1 MTVAAGDAH
10 PYPIY
15 NARFRVVFPI
25 LDADG
30 DLVTGAATLDSEASQ
45 NQGTFTD
52 CTNEA
57 TEIATSSGV
66 YYLDLIA
73 TEMDTQLTSVIV
85 KSATA
90 GAKTTTLALYPKR
103 LPVIRTGTAQ
113 AGAATT
119 ITLDSGASAVDD
131 YYVGCYVNC
140 TNDTPTNVLGQARL
154 ITDYAGST
162 KVATVESAWGT
173 NPSSSTTFE
182 ILETSDRQFKAVDV
196 QQWLGGVVATPTI
209 TGVPEVDV
217 THWLGTAAATP
228 TVAGVPEV
236 DITHFGG
243 SAGTFSSGRAEVN
256 TSHVSGTIQTAG
268 DIIADTNDIQARLPA
283 ALVSGRIDASV
294 GAMAAGVVTATAVAT
309 GAIDA
314 DAIASDAA
322 TEIRSLASGTSD
334 SGTTTTMVD
343 AARTEADTDYWK
355 GQLIVFTSGNISG
368 QARVITA
375 FDAALDT
382 ITFAPAT
389 TQAVATQ
396 TYEIWPVG
404 DFLRPTTSGLT
415 LDVSAGGEAGLDWAN
430 IGSPTTAQN
439 LSATNIDVDQIVAS
453 VSGAVGSVT
462 AAVTVGT
469 INANV
474 ITATSIAA
482 DAITAAKVADGTI
495 DAATFAAGAIDAAA
509 IAANAIGASELAADG
524 VAEIADAVWDEDA
537 TAHQTT
543 GTFGQAIGDPVAD
556 TNTIYGAVVTGA
568 AGATIAVDIVSVQAD
583 TDDLQ
588 SKLGTPSNLG
598 SGATV
603 AANLVD
609 IEGQTDDIGIA
620 GAGLTALG
628 DTRIANLDATVSSR
642 LATAGYTAPDN
653 AGITAIK
660 AKTDNLPSGI
670 QKNTA
675 LSNFEFLMVDSTDHV
690 TPKTGVTVTAT
701 RSIDGAAFGSC
712 ANAVTEVASGIYKIN
727 LAATDLNGD
736 VITLRFTGTAAD
748 ARLVTIVTEP

>member
-90 GAKTTTLALYPKR
+90 GAKTTRLALYPKR

-154 ITDYAGST
+154 ITDYADST

-355 GQLIVFTSGNISG
+355 GQLIVFTSGNIAG

-439 LSATNIDVDQIVAS
+439 LSATNIDVDQVVAS
-453 VSGAVGSVT
+453 VTAIVT
-462 AAVTVGT
+462 ANVTQLGGVAQSLTDLKDFADDGYDP
-469 INANV
+469 
-474 ITATSIAA
+474 ATN
-482 DAITAAKVADGTI
+482 KVQGVVLTDTVTTYTGNTLQTG
-495 DAATFAAGAIDAAA
+495 DSFAR
-509 IAANAIGASELAADG
+509 IGA
-524 VAEIADAVWDEDA
+524 
-537 TAHQTT
+537 T
-543 GTFGQAIGDPVAD
+543 
-556 TNTIYGAVVTGA
+556 
-568 AGATIAVDIVSVQAD
+568 
-583 TDDLQ
+583 
-588 SKLGTPSNLG
+588 G
-598 SGATV
+598 SG
-603 AANLVD
+603 
-609 IEGQTDDIGIA
+609 
-620 GAGLTALG
+620 LT
-628 DTRIANLDATVSSR
+628 T
-642 LATAGYTAPDN
+642 LATQASVNTVDDFLDTE
-653 AGITAIK
+653 ILAIK
-660 AKTDNLPSGI
+660 AVTDALHNAGALTTI
-670 QKNTA
+670 QSD
-675 LSNFEFLMVDSTDHV
+675 LDDIQ
-690 TPKTGVTVTAT
+690 T
-701 RSIDGAAFGSC
+701 R
-712 ANAVTEVASGIYKIN
+712 
-727 LAATDLNGD
+727 
-736 VITLRFTGTAAD
+736 
-748 ARLVTIVTEP
+748 

>member
-15 NARFRVVFPI
+15 NARFRVVFTI

-57 TEIATSSGV
+57 KEIATSSGV

-85 KSATA
+85 KTATA

-294 GAMAAGVVTATAVAT
+294 GAMAANVVTATAVAT
-309 GAIDA
+309 GAA
-314 DAIASDAA
+314 
-322 TEIRSLASGTSD
+322 
-334 SGTTTTMVD
+334 
-343 AARTEADTDYWK
+343 
-355 GQLIVFTSGNISG
+355 
-368 QARVITA
+368 
-375 FDAALDT
+375 
-382 ITFAPAT
+382 
-389 TQAVATQ
+389 
-396 TYEIWPVG
+396 
-404 DFLRPTTSGLT
+404 
-415 LDVSAGGEAGLDWAN
+415 
-430 IGSPTTAQN
+430 
-439 LSATNIDVDQIVAS
+439 
-453 VSGAVGSVT
+453 
-462 AAVTVGT
+462 
-469 INANV
+469 
-474 ITATSIAA
+474 
-482 DAITAAKVADGTI
+482 
-495 DAATFAAGAIDAAA
+495 
-509 IAANAIGASELAADG
+509 
-524 VAEIADAVWDEDA
+524 AEIAGAVWDEDA
-537 TAHQTT
+537 TGHQTT

-556 TNTIYGAVVTGA
+556 TNTIFKAVVTDA
-568 AGATIAVDIVSVQAD
+568 TGATVGVDVVAVKAETVSIQSD
-583 TDDLQ
+583 TDDIQTRLPAA
-588 SKLGTPSNLG
+588 LV
-598 SGATV
+598 SGRMDSSVGAI
-603 AANLVD
+603 AA
-609 IEGQTDDIGIA
+609 
-620 GAGLTALG
+620 
-628 DTRIANLDATVSSR
+628 DT
-642 LATAGYTAPDN
+642 
-653 AGITAIK
+653 ITA
-660 AKTDNLPSGI
+660 A
-670 QKNTA
+670 A
-675 LSNFEFLMVDSTDHV
+675 L
-690 TPKTGVTVTAT
+690 
-701 RSIDGAAFGSC
+701 
-712 ANAVTEVASGIYKIN
+712 
-727 LAATDLNGD
+727 
-736 VITLRFTGTAAD
+736 AAD
-748 ARLVTIVTEP
+748 ASAAAVIVS